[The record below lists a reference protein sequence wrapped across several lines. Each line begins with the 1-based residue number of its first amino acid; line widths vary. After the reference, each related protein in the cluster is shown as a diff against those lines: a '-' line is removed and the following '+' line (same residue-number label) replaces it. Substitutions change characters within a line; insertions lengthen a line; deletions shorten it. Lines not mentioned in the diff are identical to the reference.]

1 MNNEQLNIECW
12 FSSSLLKISYLHD
25 VSYILPRF
33 APLLFPSYFLPFVIF
48 IHPFFPFLS
57 LSLYKSLISFFSTS
71 IPFHLPLPES
81 FLNSITYLSLSIIS
95 PHLYVFKFLFH
106 SLFIEILSHCFH
118 WVFGARY
125 LTPSTKSFTTLE
137 MLKVMWYDLLTSLS
151 LLLAYLLR
159 FDINH
164 LYP

>member
-1 MNNEQLNIECW
+1 MLIFQFPFKDQLLTSCP
-12 FSSSLLKISYLHD
+12 FFTSSIS
-25 VSYILPRF
+25 IL
-33 APLLFPSYFLPFVIF
+33 
-48 IHPFFPFLS
+48 FPFLS
-57 LSLYKSLISFFSTS
+57 LHLYKSLLSFFSTS
-71 IPFHLPLPES
+71 IPFHLSYPQS

-118 WVFGARY
+118 WVLGPRY
-125 LTPSTKSFTTLE
+125 LTPSTKSFTTRE

-164 LYP
+164 IYP